1 MKVNRLKEMK
11 NNSFPRVT
19 MEEWVEQAEKA
30 LKGKP
35 VTKLNTDTY
44 EGITRKPVYT
54 ENDRNEHVSK
64 NLIDKSDWT
73 VSQQLYAST
82 SFEELNIQVKQELE
96 SGSQSIHFAT
106 YPSTEHNALLIKD
119 QTDLKTLLKAISLN
133 EIALQVHTGPS
144 ATTFINALIDS
155 GMETKNLQGMIGAD
169 PVGELAATG
178 RLSQPIEQYYDDMKS
193 NIEWKVNNA
202 PHLKTV
208 WVQSNAYHNG
218 GANAVQELA
227 AVMATAVEYLQQ
239 LMNRGLT
246 IDEASQEIAFTFPVG
261 SDFFME
267 LSKLRAARVLWTNIV
282 EAFGGNDK
290 AQKMTVHATTSMFT
304 KSNLDPYVNMLRS
317 TTEAFS
323 AAIGG
328 ADSINVDSYQQG
340 NDNFSRRIARN
351 THYILKEESFLN
363 KVVDPAA
370 GSYYVENLTNQLADE
385 AWKLFQ
391 ELDKLGGIVEALRT
405 NFLQDRIAEVKE
417 KRLKDAQSRKKVL
430 VGTNMYAN
438 LKEELNW
445 QISTQPIKE
454 NEHAPVK
461 VQAIQ
466 PIRLSGAFE
475 SLRYQ
480 AKMYQEKQ
488 GTPPKVTLINLGSLA
503 SHKPRTDFVSGFFQV
518 GGLQPVVSPSFENAK
533 EIVEWVSAQNIT
545 GYVCICG
552 SDDTYEELLN
562 AAVMAVNSPNRKV
575 LVAGI
580 PEATRQKELQ
590 EIGVSDF
597 IHMRSNCYKLLLEI
611 HQEMGLTDN
620 EA

>member
-1 MKVNRLKEMK
+1 MKMSKLKEMK

-35 VTKLNTDTY
+35 VFKLNTFTY

-54 ENDRNEHVSK
+54 ENDK
-64 NLIDKSDWT
+64 NDHAPKQLIDKSDWT

-82 SFEELNIQVKQELE
+82 SLEELNAQLKQELA
-96 SGSQSIHFAT
+96 SGLQSIHFAT
-106 YPSTEHNALLIKD
+106 YPSTEPTALVIKD
-119 QTDLKTLLKAISLN
+119 QTDINTLFSHVAIDDL
-133 EIALQVHTGPS
+133 ALQIHAGSS

-155 GMETKNLQGMIGAD
+155 GIETKELQGIIGAD

-178 RLSQPIEQYYDDMKS
+178 TLNQPLTQYYDEMKS
-193 NIEWKVNNA
+193 NIEWKENNA
-202 PHLKTV
+202 SNLKTV
-208 WVQSNAYHNG
+208 WIQSNAYHNG

-227 AVMATAVEYLQQ
+227 AVMATAVEYLQE
-239 LMNRGLT
+239 LMNRGMS
-246 IDEASQEIAFTFPVG
+246 IDVASQEIAFTFPVG

-267 LSKLRAARVLWTNIV
+267 LSKLRAARVLWANIV
-282 EAFGGNDK
+282 EAFGGNEK
-290 AQKMTVHATTSMFT
+290 AQKVTVHATTSMFT
-304 KSNLDPYVNMLRS
+304 KSNLDPYVNMLRT

-340 NDNFSRRIARN
+340 NDAFSRRIARN

-363 KVVDPAA
+363 KVVDPAS

-405 NFLQDRIAEVKE
+405 NFLQDRIAEVKG
-417 KRLKDAQSRKKVL
+417 KRLKDVHNRKKVL

-438 LKEELNW
+438 LQEELKR
-445 QISTQPIKE
+445 QISTTAIEE
-454 NEHAPVK
+454 NEHSSVK
-461 VQAIQ
+461 IQAIQ
-466 PIRLSGAFE
+466 PLRLSEAFE

-480 AKMYQEKQ
+480 AKLYQEKQ

-503 SHKPRTDFVSGFFQV
+503 THKPRTDFSSGFFQV
-518 GGLQPVVSPSFENAK
+518 GGLQPVISPSFENAK
-533 EIVEWVSAQNIT
+533 EIVEWISDQNIT

-552 SDDTYEELLN
+552 SDDTYEELLH
-562 AAVMAVNSPNRKV
+562 AAVMAVNSPNRNV
-575 LVAGI
+575 LVAGL
-580 PEATRQKELQ
+580 PDATRQKKLQ

-597 IHMRSNCYKLLLEI
+597 IHMRSNCYEQLVKI

>member
-1 MKVNRLKEMK
+1 MKMNRLKDMK
-11 NNSFPRVT
+11 NNSFPKVT

-35 VTKLNTDTY
+35 VSKLNTATY
-44 EGITRKPVYT
+44 EGIIRKPVYT
-54 ENDRNEHVSK
+54 ENDKTNASK
-64 NLIDKSDWT
+64 QLIEKSDWK

-82 SFEELNIQVKQELE
+82 SFEELNAQMKMELE
-96 SGSQSIHFAT
+96 SGLQSIHFAT
-106 YPSTEHNALLIKD
+106 YPSTEPNALLIKD
-119 QTDLKTLLKAISLN
+119 QTDLKKLFNDIPMN
-133 EIALQVHTGPS
+133 DIALQVHAGAS

-155 GMETKNLQGMIGAD
+155 GMETKNLQGIIGAD

-178 RLSQPIEQYYDDMKS
+178 RLSQPLEQYYDEIKS
-193 NIEWKVNNA
+193 NIEWKENKA

-246 IDEASQEIAFTFPVG
+246 IGEASQEIAFMFPVG

-282 EAFGGNDK
+282 EAFGGDEK

-340 NDNFSRRIARN
+340 KDAFSRRIARN

-363 KVVDPAA
+363 KVEDPAA
-370 GSYYVENLTNQLADE
+370 GSFYVENLTNQLADE

-417 KRLKDAQSRKKVL
+417 KRLKDVQCRKKVL
-430 VGTNMYAN
+430 VGTNKFAN
-438 LKEELNW
+438 LQEELNW
-445 QISTQPIKE
+445 KICTKPIEE

-461 VQAIQ
+461 VQGIQ
-466 PIRLSGAFE
+466 PLRLSEAFE

-480 AKMYQEKQ
+480 AKVYQEKQ
-488 GTPPKVTLINLGSLA
+488 GTAPKVTLINLGSLA
-503 SHKPRTDFVSGFFQV
+503 THKARTDFASGFFQV
-518 GGLQPVVSPSFENAK
+518 GGLQPVLSPSFEDAK
-533 EIVEWVSAQNIT
+533 EIVEWVSEQNIT

-552 SDDTYEELLN
+552 SDDTYEEMLN
-562 AAVMAVNSPNRKV
+562 AALMAVNSPNRKV
-575 LVAGI
+575 LVAGL
-580 PEATRQKELQ
+580 PEAGRQKELQ
-590 EIGVSDF
+590 EIEVSDF
-597 IHMRSNCYKLLLEI
+597 IHMRSNCYEQLVKI

>member
-1 MKVNRLKEMK
+1 MKMSKLKEMK
-11 NNSFPRVT
+11 NNSFPKVT

-35 VTKLNTDTY
+35 VSKLNTVTY

-54 ENDRNEHVSK
+54 ENDRSELASK
-64 NLIDKSDWT
+64 NLIEKSDWA

-82 SFEELNIQVKQELE
+82 SFEEMNAQLKLELE
-96 SGSQSIHFAT
+96 SGLQSIRFAT
-106 YPSTEHNALLIKD
+106 FPSTEPKALLIKKP
-119 QTDLKTLLKAISLN
+119 TDLKTLLKEISLDD
-133 EIALQVHTGPS
+133 IALQVHAGAS

-155 GMETKNLQGMIGAD
+155 DIETKNLHGIIGAD

-178 RLSQPIEQYYDDMKS
+178 KLSQPLEQYYNEMKS
-193 NIEWKVNNA
+193 NIEWKENNA
-202 PHLKTV
+202 PFLKTV
-208 WVQSNAYHNG
+208 WVQSNAYHSG

-227 AVMATAVEYLQQ
+227 VVMATAVEYLQQ
-239 LMNRGLT
+239 LMYRGLT
-246 IDEASQEIAFTFPVG
+246 IEEASQEIAFTFPVG

-267 LSKLRAARVLWTNIV
+267 LSKLRAARVLWANIV
-282 EAFGGNDK
+282 EAFGGNER
-290 AQKMTVHATTSMFT
+290 AQKMNVHATTSMFT

-340 NDNFSRRIARN
+340 KDAFSRRIARN
-351 THYILKEESFLN
+351 THYILKEESFLD

-391 ELDKLGGIVEALRT
+391 ELDKLGGIEEAMRS

-417 KRLKDAQSRKKVL
+417 KRLKDVQNRKKVL

-438 LKEELNW
+438 LQEELKQ
-445 QISTQPIKE
+445 QISTTAIEE

-461 VQAIQ
+461 VQAIR
-466 PIRLSGAFE
+466 PLRLSEAFE

-480 AKMYQEKQ
+480 AKVYQEKQ

-503 SHKPRTDFVSGFFQV
+503 THKPRTDFSSGFFQV

-533 EIVEWVSAQNIT
+533 EIVEWVSLQNIT

-575 LVAGI
+575 LVAGL
-580 PEATRQKELQ
+580 PEATRQKALQ

-597 IHMRSNCYKLLLEI
+597 IHMRSNCYEQLLVI

>member
-1 MKVNRLKEMK
+1 MSRLKEMK
-11 NNSFPRVT
+11 NNSFPKVA

-35 VTKLNTDTY
+35 ISKLNTVTY
-44 EGITRKPVYT
+44 EGITRKPIYT
-54 ENDRNEHVSK
+54 KNDINDHSFK
-64 NLIDKSDWT
+64 QLIDKSDWT
-73 VSQQLYAST
+73 VSQQLYPST
-82 SFEELNIQVKQELE
+82 SFEELNAQLKKELR
-96 SGSQSIHFAT
+96 SGLQSIHFAT
-106 YPSTEHNALLIKD
+106 YPSTEPNALVIKE
-119 QTDLKTLLKAISLN
+119 QTDIKKIFSEISLN
-133 EIALQVHTGPS
+133 NIPLQIHAGSS

-155 GMETKNLQGMIGAD
+155 GMETNNLQGIIGAD

-178 RLSQPIEQYYDDMKS
+178 TLNKPLKQYYDEMKS
-193 NIEWKVNNA
+193 NIEWKENNA
-202 PHLKTV
+202 PYLKTV
-208 WVQSNAYHNG
+208 WIQSNPYHNG

-227 AVMATAVEYLQQ
+227 AAMATAVEYLQE
-239 LMNRGLT
+239 LMNRGMS
-246 IDEASQEIAFTFPVG
+246 IDAASQEIAFTFPVG

-267 LSKLRAARVLWTNIV
+267 LSKLRAARVLWANIV
-282 EAFGGNDK
+282 EAFGGDDQ

-304 KSNLDPYVNMLRS
+304 KSNLDPYVNMLRT

-340 NDNFSRRIARN
+340 GDVFSRRIARN
-351 THYILKEESFLN
+351 THYILKEESFLD

-385 AWKLFQ
+385 AWNLFQ
-391 ELDKLGGIVEALRT
+391 ELEKLGGIVEALRT
-405 NFLQDRIAEVKE
+405 NFLQNRIAEVKE
-417 KRLKDAQSRKKVL
+417 KRLKDVQSRKKVL

-438 LKEELNW
+438 LQEELKQ
-445 QISTQPIKE
+445 QISTKPIEE
-454 NEHAPVK
+454 NELATVK
-461 VQAIQ
+461 VLAIQ
-466 PIRLSGAFE
+466 PLRLSEAFE

-480 AKMYQEKQ
+480 AKLYQEKE
-488 GTPPKVTLINLGSLA
+488 GTPPKVTLLNLGSLA
-503 SHKPRTDFVSGFFQV
+503 THKPRTDFSSGFFQV
-518 GGLQPVVSPSFENAK
+518 GGLLPVVSPSFEDAN
-533 EIVEWVSAQNIT
+533 EIVEWSSAHNIT

-562 AAVMAVNSPNRKV
+562 AAIMAINSPNRKI
-575 LVAGI
+575 LVAGLLD
-580 PEATRQKELQ
+580 ATRQKELQ

-597 IHMRSNCYKLLLEI
+597 IHMRSNCYEQLVKI

>member
-1 MKVNRLKEMK
+1 MSRLKEMK
-11 NNSFPRVT
+11 NNSFPKVA

-35 VTKLNTDTY
+35 ISKLNTVTY

-54 ENDRNEHVSK
+54 KNDINDHSFK
-64 NLIDKSDWT
+64 QLIDKSDWT
-73 VSQQLYAST
+73 VSQQLYPST
-82 SFEELNIQVKQELE
+82 SFEELNAQLKQELR
-96 SGSQSIHFAT
+96 SGLQSIHFAT
-106 YPSTEHNALLIKD
+106 YPSTEPNALVIKEQKD
-119 QTDLKTLLKAISLN
+119 IKTIFSEISLN
-133 EIALQVHTGPS
+133 NIPLQIHAGSS

-155 GMETKNLQGMIGAD
+155 GMETNNLQGIIGAD

-178 RLSQPIEQYYDDMKS
+178 TLNKPLKQYYDEMKS
-193 NIEWKVNNA
+193 NIEWKENNA
-202 PHLKTV
+202 PYLKTV
-208 WVQSNAYHNG
+208 WIQSNPYHNG

-227 AVMATAVEYLQQ
+227 AAMATAVEYLQE
-239 LMNRGLT
+239 LMNRGMS
-246 IDEASQEIAFTFPVG
+246 IDAASQEIAFTFPVG

-267 LSKLRAARVLWTNIV
+267 LSKLRAARVLWANIV
-282 EAFGGNDK
+282 EAFGGDDQ

-304 KSNLDPYVNMLRS
+304 KSNLDPYVNMLRT

-340 NDNFSRRIARN
+340 GDVFSRRIARN
-351 THYILKEESFLN
+351 THYILKEESFLD

-385 AWKLFQ
+385 AWNLFQ
-391 ELDKLGGIVEALRT
+391 KLEKLGGIVEALRR
-405 NFLQDRIAEVKE
+405 NFLQDCIAEVKG
-417 KRLKDAQSRKKVL
+417 KRLKDVQNRKKVL

-438 LKEELNW
+438 LQEELKQ
-445 QISTQPIKE
+445 QISSKPIEE
-454 NEHAPVK
+454 NELATVK

-466 PIRLSGAFE
+466 PLRLSVAFE

-480 AKMYQEKQ
+480 AKLYQEKE
-488 GTPPKVTLINLGSLA
+488 GTPPKVTLLNLGSLA
-503 SHKPRTDFVSGFFQV
+503 THKPRTDFSSGFFQV
-518 GGLQPVVSPSFENAK
+518 GGLLPVVSPSFEDAN
-533 EIVEWVSAQNIT
+533 EIVEWSSAHNIT

-562 AAVMAVNSPNRKV
+562 AAIMAINSPNRKI
-575 LVAGI
+575 LVAGLLD
-580 PEATRQKELQ
+580 ATRQKELQ

-597 IHMRSNCYKLLLEI
+597 IHMRSNCYEQLVKI

>member
-1 MKVNRLKEMK
+1 MSRLKEMK
-11 NNSFPRVT
+11 NNSFPKVT
-19 MEEWVEQAEKA
+19 IEEWVEQAEKA

-35 VTKLNTDTY
+35 VSKLNTATY
-44 EGITRKPVYT
+44 EGIIRKPVYT
-54 ENDRNEHVSK
+54 ENDKTNASK
-64 NLIDKSDWT
+64 QLIEKSDWK

-82 SFEELNIQVKQELE
+82 SFEELNAQLKMELE
-96 SGSQSIHFAT
+96 SGLQSIHFAT
-106 YPSTEHNALLIKD
+106 YPSTEPNALIIKD
-119 QTDLKTLLKAISLN
+119 QTTLKRLFSDISMN
-133 EIALQVHTGPS
+133 DTALQVHAGAS

-155 GMETKNLQGMIGAD
+155 GMETKNLQGIIGAD

-178 RLSQPIEQYYDDMKS
+178 RLSQPLEQYYDEMKS
-193 NIEWKVNNA
+193 NIEWKENNA
-202 PHLKTV
+202 PHLKTI
-208 WVQSNAYHNG
+208 WVQSYAYHNG
-218 GANAVQELA
+218 GASAVQELA

-246 IDEASQEIAFTFPVG
+246 IREASQEIAFTFPVG

-267 LSKLRAARVLWTNIV
+267 LSKLRAVRVLWANIV
-282 EAFGGNDK
+282 EAFGGDEK

-304 KSNLDPYVNMLRS
+304 KSNLDPFVNMLRS

-340 NDNFSRRIARN
+340 KDAFSRRIARN
-351 THYILKEESFLN
+351 THYILKEESFLD

-391 ELDKLGGIVEALRT
+391 EMDKLGGIVEALRM

-417 KRLKDAQSRKKVL
+417 KRLKDVQSRKKVL

-438 LKEELNW
+438 LQEELKW
-445 QISTQPIKE
+445 QISTKPIEE

-461 VQAIQ
+461 VQAI
-466 PIRLSGAFE
+466 PSLRLSEAFE
-475 SLRYQ
+475 SLRHQ
-480 AKMYQEKQ
+480 AKVYQEKQ
-488 GTPPKVTLINLGSLA
+488 GTAPKVALINLGSLA
-503 SHKPRTDFVSGFFQV
+503 THKARTDFASGFFQV
-518 GGLQPVVSPSFENAK
+518 GGLQPVLSPSFEDAK
-533 EIVEWVSAQNIT
+533 EIVEWVSEQNIN

-552 SDDTYEELLN
+552 SDDTYEEFLN

-575 LVAGI
+575 LVAGL
-580 PEATRQKELQ
+580 PEAGRQQELQ

-597 IHMRSNCYKLLLEI
+597 IHMRSNCYEQLVKI

>member
-1 MKVNRLKEMK
+1 MSRLKEMK
-11 NNSFPRVT
+11 NNSFPKVT
-19 MEEWVEQAEKA
+19 MEDWVNAGEKA

-35 VTKLNTDTY
+35 VSKLNTATY

-54 ENDRNEHVSK
+54 EDDKNNHTSK
-64 NLIDKSDWT
+64 QLIDKSDWK
-73 VSQQLYAST
+73 VSQQLYASI
-82 SFEELNIQVKQELE
+82 SFNELNAQLKQELE
-96 SGSQSIHFAT
+96 SGLQSINFAT
-106 YPSTEHNALLIKD
+106 YPSMESHALLIKN
-119 QTDLKTLLKAISLN
+119 QTDLKTLLKDISLN
-133 EIALQVHTGPS
+133 DVALQIHSGSS

-155 GMETKNLQGMIGAD
+155 GMETKNLQGIIGAD

-178 RLSQPIEQYYDDMKS
+178 KLNQPLEQYYDELKS
-193 NIEWKVNNA
+193 NIEWKENNA
-202 PHLKTV
+202 QDLKTV

-227 AVMATAVEYLQQ
+227 VVMATAVEYLQA
-239 LMNRGLT
+239 LLNRGLS

-267 LSKLRAARVLWTNIV
+267 LSKLRAARVLWANIV
-282 EAFGGNDK
+282 EAYGGDEK
-290 AQKMTVHATTSMFT
+290 AQNMTVHATTSILT

-328 ADSINVDSYQQG
+328 ADSIHVDSYQQG
-340 NDNFSRRIARN
+340 ADAFSRRIARN

-370 GSYYVENLTNQLADE
+370 GSYYVEKLTNQLADE

-405 NFLQDRIAEVKE
+405 NFLQDRIADVKE
-417 KRLKDAQSRKKVL
+417 KRLSDVQNRKKVL

-438 LKEELNW
+438 LQEELKW
-445 QISTQPIKE
+445 QIGTKRVDD
-454 NEHAPVK
+454 NEHAPIK

-466 PIRLSGAFE
+466 PLRLSEAFE

-480 AKMYQEKQ
+480 AKVYHEKQ
-488 GTPPKVTLINLGSLA
+488 GTPPKVTLVNLGELA
-503 SHKPRTDFVSGFFQV
+503 THKSRTDFASGFFQV
-518 GGLQPVVSPSFENAK
+518 GGLQPVVSPSFKEAK
-533 EIVEWVSAQNIT
+533 EIVKWVSEQNIK
-545 GYVCICG
+545 GFVCICG
-552 SDDTYEELLN
+552 SDDTYEEFLN
-562 AAVMAVNSPNRKV
+562 AAVMAVNSPNRKI
-575 LVAGI
+575 LVAGL
-580 PEATRQKELQ
+580 PETARQKELQ

-597 IHMRSNCYKLLLEI
+597 IHMRSNCYEQLVTI
-611 HQEMGLTDN
+611 HQEMGLTDY

>member
-1 MKVNRLKEMK
+1 MSRLKEMK
-11 NNSFPRVT
+11 NNSFPQVT
-19 MEEWVEQAEKA
+19 MEEWVKEAEKA
-30 LKGKP
+30 LKGKS
-35 VTKLNTDTY
+35 VSKLNTVTY
-44 EGITRKPVYT
+44 EGITRKPVYS
-54 ENDRNEHVSK
+54 ENDNYDQASK
-64 NLIDKSDWT
+64 QIIDKSDWT

-82 SFEELNIQVKQELE
+82 SFEEINAQLKMELE
-96 SGSQSIHFAT
+96 SGLQSIHFAT
-106 YPSTEHNALLIKD
+106 YPSTELNALLIKS
-119 QTDLKTLLKAISLN
+119 QTELKTLLNDISLN
-133 EIALQVHTGPS
+133 QIALQVHAGPS
-144 ATTFINALIDS
+144 TTTFINALIDS
-155 GMETKNLQGMIGAD
+155 GMETKNLQGIIGAD
-169 PVGELAATG
+169 PISELAATG
-178 RLSQPIEQYYDDMKS
+178 SLNQPLEQYYDEMKS

-202 PHLKTV
+202 PQIKTV

-227 AVMATAVEYLQQ
+227 VSMATAVEYLQQ

-246 IDEASQEIAFTFPVG
+246 IDEASQEIAFTFSVG

-267 LSKLRAARVLWTNIV
+267 LSKLRAARVLWANIV
-282 EAFGGNDK
+282 EAFGGNEE

-328 ADSINVDSYQQG
+328 ADSINVDSFQQA
-340 NDNFSRRIARN
+340 NDAFSRRIARN
-351 THYILKEESFLN
+351 THYILKEESFLD

-391 ELDKLGGIVEALRT
+391 ELDKLGGIVEALRM

-417 KRLKDAQSRKKVL
+417 KRLKDVQSRKKVL
-430 VGTNMYAN
+430 VGTNMFAN
-438 LKEELNW
+438 LQEELKW
-445 QISTQPIKE
+445 QIRTQPIEK

-461 VQAIQ
+461 VQAISSL
-466 PIRLSGAFE
+466 RLSEAFE

-480 AKMYQEKQ
+480 AKLYQEKQ
-488 GTPPKVTLINLGSLA
+488 GAAPKVALINLGSLA
-503 SHKPRTDFVSGFFQV
+503 THKARTDFTSGFFQV
-518 GGLQPVVSPSFENAK
+518 GGLQPVLSPSFEDAK
-533 EIVEWVSAQNIT
+533 EIVEWVSEQNIT

-552 SDDTYEELLN
+552 SDDTYEEFLN

-575 LVAGI
+575 LVAGL
-580 PEATRQKELQ
+580 PEAGRHKELQ

-597 IHMRSNCYKLLLEI
+597 IHIRSNCYEQLVKI

>member
-1 MKVNRLKEMK
+1 MSRLKEMK
-11 NNSFPRVT
+11 NNSFPKVA

-35 VTKLNTDTY
+35 ISKLNTVTY

-54 ENDRNEHVSK
+54 KNDINDHSFK
-64 NLIDKSDWT
+64 QLIDKSDWT
-73 VSQQLYAST
+73 VSQQLYPST
-82 SFEELNIQVKQELE
+82 SFEELNAQLKQELR
-96 SGSQSIHFAT
+96 SGLQSIHFAT
-106 YPSTEHNALLIKD
+106 YPSTEPNALVIKEQKD
-119 QTDLKTLLKAISLN
+119 IKTIFSEISLN
-133 EIALQVHTGPS
+133 NIPLQIHAGSS

-155 GMETKNLQGMIGAD
+155 GMETNNLQGIIGAD

-178 RLSQPIEQYYDDMKS
+178 TLNKPLKQYYDEMKS
-193 NIEWKVNNA
+193 NIEWKENNA
-202 PHLKTV
+202 PYLKTV
-208 WVQSNAYHNG
+208 WIQSNPYHNG

-227 AVMATAVEYLQQ
+227 AAMATAVEYLQE
-239 LMNRGLT
+239 LMNRGMS
-246 IDEASQEIAFTFPVG
+246 IDAASQEIAFTFPVG

-267 LSKLRAARVLWTNIV
+267 LSKLRAARVLWANIV
-282 EAFGGNDK
+282 EAFGGDDQ

-304 KSNLDPYVNMLRS
+304 KSNLDPYVNMLR
-317 TTEAFS
+317 TTSEAFS

-340 NDNFSRRIARN
+340 GDVFSRRIARN
-351 THYILKEESFLN
+351 THYILKEESFLD

-370 GSYYVENLTNQLADE
+370 GSYYVENLTNQLEDE
-385 AWKLFQ
+385 AWNLFQ
-391 ELDKLGGIVEALRT
+391 KLEKLGGIVEALRR
-405 NFLQDRIAEVKE
+405 NFLQDCIAEVKG
-417 KRLKDAQSRKKVL
+417 KRLKDVQNRKKVL

-438 LKEELNW
+438 LQQKLKQ
-445 QISTQPIKE
+445 QISSKPIEE
-454 NEHAPVK
+454 NELATVK

-466 PIRLSGAFE
+466 PLRLSVAFE

-480 AKMYQEKQ
+480 AKLYQEKE
-488 GTPPKVTLINLGSLA
+488 GTPPKVTLLNLGSLA
-503 SHKPRTDFVSGFFQV
+503 THKPRTDFSSGFFQV
-518 GGLQPVVSPSFENAK
+518 GGLLPVVSPSFEDAN
-533 EIVEWVSAQNIT
+533 EIVEWSSAHNIT

-562 AAVMAVNSPNRKV
+562 AAVMTINSPNRKI
-575 LVAGI
+575 LVAGL
-580 PEATRQKELQ
+580 PDATRQKEMQ

-597 IHMRSNCYKLLLEI
+597 IHMRSNCYEQLVKI

>member
-1 MKVNRLKEMK
+1 MSRLKEMK
-11 NNSFPRVT
+11 NNSFPKVT

-35 VTKLNTDTY
+35 VSKLNTATY
-44 EGITRKPVYT
+44 EGIIRKPVYT
-54 ENDRNEHVSK
+54 ENDK
-64 NLIDKSDWT
+64 NDQAPKQLIDQANWA

-82 SFEELNIQVKQELE
+82 SFEELNAQMKMELE
-96 SGSQSIHFAT
+96 SGLQFIHFAT
-106 YPSTEHNALLIKD
+106 YPSTEPNALIIND
-119 QTDLKTLLKAISLN
+119 QTALKELFSDISMN
-133 EIALQVHTGPS
+133 DIALQVHAGAS

-155 GMETKNLQGMIGAD
+155 GMETKNLQGIIGAD

-178 RLSQPIEQYYDDMKS
+178 RLSQPLEQYYDEMKS
-193 NIEWKVNNA
+193 NIEWKENNA
-202 PHLKTV
+202 PHLKTI

-218 GANAVQELA
+218 GANAVHELA

-246 IDEASQEIAFTFPVG
+246 IGEASQEIAFTFPVG

-282 EAFGGNDK
+282 EAFGGDEK

-328 ADSINVDSYQQG
+328 ADSINVESFQQG
-340 NDNFSRRIARN
+340 NDAFSRRIARN
-351 THYILKEESFLN
+351 THYILKEESFLD

-391 ELDKLGGIVEALRT
+391 ELDKLGGIVEALRI
-405 NFLQDRIAEVKE
+405 NFLQERITEVKE
-417 KRLKDAQSRKKVL
+417 KRLKDVQSRKKVL
-430 VGTNMYAN
+430 VGTNMFAN
-438 LKEELNW
+438 LQEELKW
-445 QISTQPIKE
+445 QISTQPIEK

-461 VQAIQ
+461 VQAISSL
-466 PIRLSGAFE
+466 RLSEAFE

-480 AKMYQEKQ
+480 AKVYQEKQ

-503 SHKPRTDFVSGFFQV
+503 THKARTDFASGFFQV
-518 GGLQPVVSPSFENAK
+518 GGLQPVLSPSFEDAK
-533 EIVEWVSAQNIT
+533 EIVEWVSEQNIN

-552 SDDTYEELLN
+552 SDDTYEEFLN
-562 AAVMAVNSPNRKV
+562 AAVVAVNSPNRKV
-575 LVAGI
+575 LVAGLL
-580 PEATRQKELQ
+580 EAGRHKELQ

-597 IHMRSNCYKLLLEI
+597 IHIRSNCYEQLVKI

>member
-1 MKVNRLKEMK
+1 MSKLKEMK
-11 NNSFPRVT
+11 NNSFTKVT

-35 VTKLNTDTY
+35 VSKLNTVTY

-54 ENDRNEHVSK
+54 ENDRNNHASK
-64 NLIDKSDWT
+64 QLIVKSDWT
-73 VSQQLYAST
+73 VSQLLYACT
-82 SFEELNIQVKQELE
+82 SFEELNAQLKQELG
-96 SGSQSIHFAT
+96 SGLQSIHFAT
-106 YPSTEHNALLIKD
+106 YPSTEPNALVIKD
-119 QTDLKTLLKAISLN
+119 QTDIKILFNDIAMDGITLQIHAGS
-133 EIALQVHTGPS
+133 S

-155 GMETKNLQGMIGAD
+155 GMETKNLQGIIGAD
-169 PVGELAATG
+169 PVGELAVTG
-178 RLSQPIEQYYDDMKS
+178 TLNQPLEQYYDEMKS
-193 NIEWKVNNA
+193 NIEWKENNA
-202 PHLKTV
+202 PFLKTV

-218 GANAVQELA
+218 GASAVQELA
-227 AVMATAVEYLQQ
+227 AVMATAVEYLQE
-239 LMNRGLT
+239 LMNRGMS

-267 LSKLRAARVLWTNIV
+267 LSKLRAARVLWANIV
-282 EAFGGNDK
+282 EAFGGDEK
-290 AQKMTVHATTSMFT
+290 AQRMKVHATTSMFT

-340 NDNFSRRIARN
+340 NDAFSRRIARN
-351 THYILKEESFLN
+351 THYILKEESFLD

-405 NFLQDRIAEVKE
+405 NFLQDRIAKVKE
-417 KRLKDAQSRKKVL
+417 KRLEDVQGRKKVL

-438 LKEELNW
+438 LQEELKW
-445 QISTQPIKE
+445 QISTTAIEE

-466 PIRLSGAFE
+466 PLRLSEAFE

-480 AKMYQEKQ
+480 AKLYQEKQ
-488 GTPPKVTLINLGSLA
+488 GTTPKVTLINLGSLA
-503 SHKPRTDFVSGFFQV
+503 THKPRTDFSSGFFQV

-533 EIVEWVSAQNIT
+533 EIVEWISDQYIT

-552 SDDTYEELLN
+552 SDDTYEELLH

-575 LVAGI
+575 LVAGL
-580 PEATRQKELQ
+580 PEEARQKELQ

-597 IHMRSNCYKLLLEI
+597 IHLRSNCYEQLVKI

>member
-1 MKVNRLKEMK
+1 MSRLKEMK
-11 NNSFPRVT
+11 NNSFPKVA

-35 VTKLNTDTY
+35 ISKLNTVTY

-54 ENDRNEHVSK
+54 KNDINDHSFK
-64 NLIDKSDWT
+64 QLIDKSDWT
-73 VSQQLYAST
+73 VSQQLYPST
-82 SFEELNIQVKQELE
+82 SFEELNAQLKKELR
-96 SGSQSIHFAT
+96 SGLQSIHFAT
-106 YPSTEHNALLIKD
+106 YPSTEPNALVIKEQKD
-119 QTDLKTLLKAISLN
+119 IKTIFSEISLN
-133 EIALQVHTGPS
+133 IIPLQIHAGTS

-155 GMETKNLQGMIGAD
+155 GMETNNLQGIIGAD

-178 RLSQPIEQYYDDMKS
+178 TLNKPLKQYYDEMKS
-193 NIEWKVNNA
+193 NIEWKENNA
-202 PHLKTV
+202 PYLKTV
-208 WVQSNAYHNG
+208 WIQSNPYHNG

-227 AVMATAVEYLQQ
+227 AAMATAVEYLQE
-239 LMNRGLT
+239 LMNRGMS

-267 LSKLRAARVLWTNIV
+267 LSKLRAARVLWANIV
-282 EAFGGNDK
+282 EAFGGDDQ

-304 KSNLDPYVNMLRS
+304 KSNLDPYVNMLRT

-340 NDNFSRRIARN
+340 GDVFSRRIARN
-351 THYILKEESFLN
+351 THYILKEESFLG

-385 AWKLFQ
+385 AWNLFQ
-391 ELDKLGGIVEALRT
+391 KLEKLGGIVEALRR
-405 NFLQDRIAEVKE
+405 NFLQDCIAEVKG
-417 KRLKDAQSRKKVL
+417 KRLKDVQNRKKVL

-438 LKEELNW
+438 LQEELKQ
-445 QISTQPIKE
+445 QISSKPIEE
-454 NEHAPVK
+454 NELATVK

-466 PIRLSGAFE
+466 PLRLSVAFE

-480 AKMYQEKQ
+480 AKLYQEKE
-488 GTPPKVTLINLGSLA
+488 GTPPKVTLLNLGSLA
-503 SHKPRTDFVSGFFQV
+503 THKPRTDFSSGFFQV
-518 GGLQPVVSPSFENAK
+518 GGLLPVVSPSFEDAN
-533 EIVEWVSAQNIT
+533 EIVEWSSAHNIT

-562 AAVMAVNSPNRKV
+562 AAVMAINSPNRKI
-575 LVAGI
+575 LVAGL
-580 PEATRQKELQ
+580 PEATRHKELQ

-597 IHMRSNCYKLLLEI
+597 IHMRSNCYEQLVKI